1 MSEINIDYI
10 LEHIR
15 KYHDSHLKDKELVVS
30 INKAIDSSMEL
41 RNKKDLIKQFI
52 DSLTPATDVHDDWR
66 KYVDEKKLEEL
77 NRIIAEEDLNET
89 ETQTFMKNAFRDGF
103 VSETGTAITKLLP
116 PLDPFAP
123 NNQYAEKK
131 ITVIEKLKSFLNRFL
146 GI

>member
-1 MSEINIDYI
+1 MRVKWKR
-10 LEHIR
+10 L
-15 KYHDSHLKDKELVVS
+15 
-30 INKAIDSSMEL
+30 
-41 RNKKDLIKQFI
+41 
-52 DSLTPATDVHDDWR
+52 W
-66 KYVDEKKLEEL
+66 DEKKLEEL

-89 ETQTFMKNAFRDGF
+89 ETQTFIKNAFRDGF

>member
-1 MSEINIDYI
+1 MG
-10 LEHIR
+10 R
-15 KYHDSHLKDKELVVS
+15 HLQYVS
-30 INKAIDSSMEL
+30 AD
-41 RNKKDLIKQFI
+41 
-52 DSLTPATDVHDDWR
+52 
-66 KYVDEKKLEEL
+66 
-77 NRIIAEEDLNET
+77 RIIAKLYRDLGLEDLNET
-89 ETQTFMKNAFRDGF
+89 ETQTFIKNAFRDGF